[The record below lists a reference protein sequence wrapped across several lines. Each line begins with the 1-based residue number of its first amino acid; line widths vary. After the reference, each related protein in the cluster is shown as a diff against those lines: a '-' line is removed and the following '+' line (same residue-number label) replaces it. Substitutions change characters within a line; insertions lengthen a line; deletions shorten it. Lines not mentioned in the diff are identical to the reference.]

1 MHCDSGNQGILK
13 IQTPITVI
21 FRITVVVL
29 VMKAA
34 QSKLPACLENSEFS
48 GMMQL
53 GLDQEEVFCFFS
65 EME

>member
-1 MHCDSGNQGILK
+1 MRRRKPLELACTVILGTRVFN

-34 QSKLPACLENSEFS
+34 QRSCL
-48 GMMQL
+48 L
-53 GLDQEEVFCFFS
+53 I
-65 EME
+65 